1 MWTTGSRRPT
11 GADTLRTAALVIVP
25 REGRRVRRP
34 GRPSRHQVVNID
46 DIGNTGSAYPG
57 VIAMSTAKKEHFALR
72 LTEEEMTALRTFAT
86 VTNTS
91 MNDVIRRAIRE
102 FLSGDARREEFQAIL
117 QDAQDRY
124 SVALEK
130 LADL

>member
-1 MWTTGSRRPT
+1 MISAILDAARQVQDPT
-11 GADTLRTAALVIVP
+11 
-25 REGRRVRRP
+25 
-34 GRPSRHQVVNID
+34 
-46 DIGNTGSAYPG
+46 
-57 VIAMSTAKKEHFALR
+57 MSTTKMEHFALR

-117 QDAQDRY
+117 RDAQERY

>member
-1 MWTTGSRRPT
+1 
-11 GADTLRTAALVIVP
+11 
-25 REGRRVRRP
+25 
-34 GRPSRHQVVNID
+34 
-46 DIGNTGSAYPG
+46 
-57 VIAMSTAKKEHFALR
+57 MSTTAKKENFALR

-102 FLSGDARREEFQAIL
+102 FLSGDARREVFQAIL
-117 QDAQDRY
+117 RDAQERY

>member
-1 MWTTGSRRPT
+1 
-11 GADTLRTAALVIVP
+11 
-25 REGRRVRRP
+25 
-34 GRPSRHQVVNID
+34 
-46 DIGNTGSAYPG
+46 
-57 VIAMSTAKKEHFALR
+57 MSTTAKKEHFALR

-117 QDAQDRY
+117 QDAQERY